1 MISLILTL
9 AFISLIVWLIVTY
22 VAKTDPIRTII
33 IAVAVICVLIYLMRA
48 FGIVDIP
55 VPQLR

>member
-9 AFISLIVWLIVTY
+9 AFLSLIVWLIITY
-22 VAKTDPIRTII
+22 VVKFEPVRTII
-33 IAVAVICVLIYLMRA
+33 IAIAVICAVIYVMHA
-48 FGIVDIP
+48 FGLVDIP